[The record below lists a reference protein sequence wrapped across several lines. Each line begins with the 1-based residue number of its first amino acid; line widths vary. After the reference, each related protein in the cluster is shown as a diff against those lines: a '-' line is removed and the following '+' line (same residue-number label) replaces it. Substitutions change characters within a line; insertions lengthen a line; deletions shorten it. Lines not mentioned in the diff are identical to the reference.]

1 MDLLL
6 LEKFKKNMRKID
18 QLFAEYAEHHQNQTN
33 KFIHWICVPLIFF
46 TIVGFISLIPAPY
59 SCASFLRTL
68 FWLHQRCQYYFA
80 CFGKYFLLYSFME
93 NFFNHAFNN
102 AFNGTFCLCYQCTF

>member
-18 QLFAEYAEHHQNQTN
+18 QLFAEYAESHQNQTN

-46 TIVGFISLIPAPY
+46 TIVGFISLIPRSATTK
-59 SCASFLRTL
+59 TL
-68 FWLHQRCQYYFA
+68 
-80 CFGKYFLLYSFME
+80 
-93 NFFNHAFNN
+93 NN
-102 AFNGTFCLCYQCTF
+102 AAQYSEWTIAHLNFGYLFLSLISILLRFFW